1 LRTSAVG
8 TRLIDMLNLVKT
20 YRCRAPWE
28 GLLQDVT
35 FFTCRFQQRIGRERK
50 REQIVLELMEK
61 YEDRGSRVLE
71 P

>member
-1 LRTSAVG
+1 
-8 TRLIDMLNLVKT
+8 
-20 YRCRAPWE
+20 
-28 GLLQDVT
+28 LLKDAS